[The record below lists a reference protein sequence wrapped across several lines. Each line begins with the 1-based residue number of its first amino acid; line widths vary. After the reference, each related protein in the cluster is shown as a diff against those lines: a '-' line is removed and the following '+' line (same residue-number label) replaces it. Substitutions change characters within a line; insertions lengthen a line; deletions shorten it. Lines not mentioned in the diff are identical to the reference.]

1 MFDNK
6 IRSIYKDFN
15 GIEVYSDYLAL
26 LGFTADEGTP
36 IKISVGGWSY
46 KDYSVSG
53 DSFSGTEL
61 EYYEGVS
68 GWTSG
73 CTTGNSAQGDQIGI
87 ETAIPSQYAAAGVR
101 CAAYVTTEGT
111 EGAQWCHILLRC
123 YNPAT
128 EQFTNQTPFALYDMS
143 NGNRDNFY
151 LIGLPGSAPP
161 GMVTWKW
168 SRVDEMLTGCNTIR
182 GLPAA
187 EYRGVYYNITQVSM
201 NIPFFDSLEHC
212 DAYLTDLT
220 DSTTQGLL
228 NRDQSDPEA
237 AYDEMFDFWWV
248 KNKFGRNTRNV
259 LSPNVEGRNYRFFPK
274 TEGICFVKSTPTSS
288 NPYAYKLYHYSGYTC
303 KTADE
308 YDASDDEYYEIGSGQ
323 VARNYVP
330 TSVAWGVDDYITKFD
345 FDTNIPRFDSEQE
358 ADDFFNGLI
367 PITDAANFDYISR
380 RDNSIVDPVFQGTTA
395 DETTDLGTNGQY
407 YGMGN
412 RMYEISHTELSSFF
426 IELFTPANAQ
436 DIMDG
441 NKLFNAGTMQAI
453 SGILFVPFADLEDF
467 CELGSLAKIKV
478 GAWEAENAEG
488 RRITKNNKTKSI
500 GSFFWTPTYND
511 FRDFEPYTLAFI
523 NLPYIGIKPL
533 TISKYYNKQ
542 CEIRYALDITS
553 GGILAMIFGDGIL
566 LDQWEGCCGS
576 SRPISATDN
585 NAYISNI
592 MNALSGASAQ
602 TGNGAASIG
611 NSLKNV
617 AGAAGGAA
625 SIASGVGAVA
635 GAGAI
640 AVGGVYTAYNVKSAI
655 DQPPTMTAGALTG
668 CLGYFSNTKVT
679 LIIAQKDARRPEN
692 ELQTIGYPSGHGGA
706 VGSFAG
712 FLQCSAFKLA
722 TGFTGTERERQDILN
737 IMKNGIY
744 IE

>member
-1 MFDNK
+1 MFENL
-6 IRSIYKDFN
+6 INSIYKVCN
-15 GIEVYSDYLAL
+15 GIEIYDDY
-26 LGFTADEGTP
+26 TADLDFACNEGQP
-36 IKISVGGWSY
+36 IKISVGGWAY
-46 KDYSVSG
+46 KDFTIS
-53 DSFSGTEL
+53 DDTFSGTEL
-61 EYYEGVS
+61 EYYEGLRGS
-68 GWTSG
+68 TFG
-73 CTTGNSAQGDQIGI
+73 CTTGSDAQADNIGI
-87 ETAIPSQYAAAGVR
+87 ESTLPAEYSEANTRVALYLIEGDADSNS
-101 CAAYVTTEGT
+101 YVHFGIRT
-111 EGAQWCHILLRC
+111 
-123 YNPAT
+123 YNPIT
-128 EQFTNQTPFALYDMS
+128 EAWAIGQTPFWQYDMS
-143 NGNRDNFY
+143 DNNTKNFY
-151 LIGLPGSAPP
+151 SIGLPGSNPP
-161 GMVTWKW
+161 GEVQWLW
-168 SRVDEMLTGCNTIR
+168 SRFDEMITRCNTIR
-182 GLPAA
+182 GSQGSA
-187 EYRGVYYNITQVSM
+187 YVGIFYNITQITTNVP
-201 NIPFFDSLEHC
+201 IFDTLAHAEAFLL
-212 DAYLTDLT
+212 DP
-220 DSTTQGLL
+220 STTQGLL
-228 NRDQSDPEA
+228 NRAQEVDPE
-237 AYDEMFDFWWV
+237 DEYNKLFDFWWV
-248 KNKFGRNTRNV
+248 KNKFASNTRNV
-259 LSPNVEGRNYRFFPK
+259 LSPNVQGRNYRFYPK
-274 TEGICFVKSTPTSS
+274 TEGICFVKSTPTIS
-288 NPYAYKLYHYSGYTC
+288 NPYAYRLYHYSNYSC
-303 KTADE
+303 KTADD
-308 YDASDDEYYEIGSGQ
+308 YDASDDEYYDILPNQ
-323 VARNYVP
+323 VERDYVP
-330 TSVAWGVDDYITKFD
+330 ASVAWGENDYITKFD

-358 ADDFFNGLI
+358 ADDYYNGLI
-367 PITDAANFDYISR
+367 PISDAANFDYISR
-380 RDNSIVDPVFQGTTA
+380 RDNAIVDPVFEGTTKDDA
-395 DETTDLGTNGQY
+395 TDLGTNGQF

-426 IELFTPANAQ
+426 LELFTPANAQ
-436 DIMDG
+436 DIIDG

-488 RRITKNNKTKSI
+488 RRITKNNKIKSI

-533 TISKYYNKQ
+533 TISKYYKKQ

-576 SRPISATDN
+576 TRPISATDN

-592 MNALSGASAQ
+592 MNALSGASSQ

-625 SIASGVGAVA
+625 SIATGVGAIA
-635 GAGAI
+635 GAGAV

-692 ELQTIGYPSGHGGA
+692 ELQTIGYPSGHGGT

>member
-1 MFDNK
+1 MLTDINK
-6 IRSIYKDFN
+6 ALYKSFN
-15 GIEVYSDYLAL
+15 GIQVCTDYGAV
-26 LGFTADEGTP
+26 LGWKAEEGQAF
-36 IKISVGGWSY
+36 KLVVDGWSY
-46 KDYSVSG
+46 KNFTVTE
-53 DSFSGTEL
+53 DSFSGEEI
-61 EYYEGVS
+61 EYNEGVWGS
-68 GWTSG
+68 TAG
-73 CTTGNSAQGDQIGI
+73 CVLGTSAQGDASPV
-87 ETAIPSQYAAAGVR
+87 EYTIPSASANANLR
-101 CAAYVTTEGT
+101 CAIYLTNEGSGT
-111 EGAQWCHILLRC
+111 STWTQFGIRT
-123 YNPAT
+123 YNTSTHSYGYA
-128 EQFTNQTPFALYDMS
+128 FPFQYNNLDASLKMFAISMPYS
-143 NGNRDNFY
+143 T
-151 LIGLPGSAPP
+151 PP
-161 GMVTWKW
+161 GYVQQLDA
-168 SRVDEMLTGCNTIR
+168 SPENILGRANTIR
-182 GLPAA
+182 GNQPTTYA
-187 EYRGVYYNITQVSM
+187 GIYYNLT
-201 NIPFFDSLEHC
+201 NIASNVPIFDSLEHAN
-212 DAYLTDLT
+212 DYLADETDQTIIGIMNL
-220 DSTTQGLL
+220 SKE
-228 NRDQSDPEA
+228 DPEQ
-237 AYDEMFDFWWV
+237 AYDDMFDFWWV
-248 KNKFGRNTRNV
+248 KNKFGHNV
-259 LSPNVEGRNYRFFPK
+259 NSAIDPNIQGRNYRFFPK
-274 TEGICFVKSTPTSS
+274 TAGICFVRSTPTSTD
-288 NPYAYKLYHYSGYTC
+288 PYSYKLYNYSGYTC
-303 KTADE
+303 MTADE
-308 YDASDDEYYEIGSGQ
+308 YDAPDDAYYEIGAGQ
-323 VARNYVP
+323 VQRNYIP
-330 TSVAWGVDDYITKFD
+330 RSNAFARDDYWTCVD

-358 ADDFFNGLI
+358 ADDYFNGLI
-367 PITDAANFDYISR
+367 PISDAANFDYISR
-380 RDNSIVDPVFQGTTA
+380 RDNSIVDPVFEGTSK

-412 RMYEISHTELSSFF
+412 RMYQISHTELSSFF
-426 IELFTPANAQ
+426 IELFTPATAQ
-436 DIMDG
+436 DIIDG

-478 GAWEAENAEG
+478 GAWEATNAKG

-500 GSFFWTPTYND
+500 GSFFWTPTYKD

-542 CEIRYALDITS
+542 CEIRYALDITC
-553 GGILAMIFGDGIL
+553 GGILAMIFADGIL

-617 AGAAGGAA
+617 AGTAGGAA
-625 SIASGVGAVA
+625 SIATGVGAVA
-635 GAGAI
+635 GAGAL

>member
-1 MFDNK
+1 
-6 IRSIYKDFN
+6 
-15 GIEVYSDYLAL
+15 
-26 LGFTADEGTP
+26 
-36 IKISVGGWSY
+36 
-46 KDYSVSG
+46 
-53 DSFSGTEL
+53 
-61 EYYEGVS
+61 
-68 GWTSG
+68 
-73 CTTGNSAQGDQIGI
+73 
-87 ETAIPSQYAAAGVR
+87 
-101 CAAYVTTEGT
+101 
-111 EGAQWCHILLRC
+111 
-123 YNPAT
+123 
-128 EQFTNQTPFALYDMS
+128 
-143 NGNRDNFY
+143 
-151 LIGLPGSAPP
+151 
-161 GMVTWKW
+161 
-168 SRVDEMLTGCNTIR
+168 
-182 GLPAA
+182 
-187 EYRGVYYNITQVSM
+187 
-201 NIPFFDSLEHC
+201 
-212 DAYLTDLT
+212 
-220 DSTTQGLL
+220 
-228 NRDQSDPEA
+228 
-237 AYDEMFDFWWV
+237 
-248 KNKFGRNTRNV
+248 
-259 LSPNVEGRNYRFFPK
+259 
-274 TEGICFVKSTPTSS
+274 
-288 NPYAYKLYHYSGYTC
+288 
-303 KTADE
+303 
-308 YDASDDEYYEIGSGQ
+308 
-323 VARNYVP
+323 
-330 TSVAWGVDDYITKFD
+330 
-345 FDTNIPRFDSEQE
+345 
-358 ADDFFNGLI
+358 
-367 PITDAANFDYISR
+367 
-380 RDNSIVDPVFQGTTA
+380 
-395 DETTDLGTNGQY
+395 
-407 YGMGN
+407 
-412 RMYEISHTELSSFF
+412 
-426 IELFTPANAQ
+426 
-436 DIMDG
+436 
-441 NKLFNAGTMQAI
+441 MQAI

-542 CEIRYALDITS
+542 VEIRYALDITC
-553 GGILAMIFGDGIL
+553 GGVLAMIFGDGIM

-617 AGAAGGAA
+617 AGTAGGAA
-625 SIASGVGAVA
+625 GVATGVGAVV

-640 AVGGVYTAYNVKSAI
+640 AAGGVYTAYNVKSAI

-668 CLGYFSNTKVT
+668 CLGYFSNTKVS

>member
-1 MFDNK
+1 MLTDVNK
-6 IRSIYKDFN
+6 ALYKSFN
-15 GIEVYSDYLAL
+15 GIQVCSDFGAV
-26 LGFTADEGTP
+26 LGWKAEEGQSF
-36 IKISVGGWSY
+36 KIAIDGWSY
-46 KDYSVSG
+46 KNFTVTE
-53 DSFSGTEL
+53 DSFSGEEL
-61 EYYEGVS
+61 EYNEGVWGS
-68 GWTSG
+68 TAG
-73 CTTGNSAQGDQIGI
+73 CILGSSAQGDAVPI
-87 ETAIPSQYAAAGVR
+87 EYTIPAGSANANLR
-101 CAAYVTTEGT
+101 CAVYLTNEGSGTSTWTQFGIRTYNISTQQYGYALPFQYV
-111 EGAQWCHILLRC
+111 ALDASLKM
-123 YNPAT
+123 
-128 EQFTNQTPFALYDMS
+128 FAIS
-143 NGNRDNFY
+143 
-151 LIGLPGSAPP
+151 LPGSTPP
-161 GMVTWKW
+161 GYVQ
-168 SRVDEMLTGCNTIR
+168 ELTTTPDNIIGRANTIR
-182 GLPAA
+182 GNQPSSYA
-187 EYRGVYYNITQVSM
+187 GNFYNLTRISCNVP
-201 NIPFFDSLEHC
+201 IFDSLEHAN
-212 DAYLTDLT
+212 DYLADETDQTITGIMNL
-220 DSTTQGLL
+220 S
-228 NRDQSDPEA
+228 REDPEE

-259 LSPNVEGRNYRFFPK
+259 LSSNVEGRNYRFFPK

-288 NPYAYKLYHYSGYTC
+288 NPYSYKLYHYSGYTC
-303 KTADE
+303 MTADE
-308 YDASDDEYYEIGSGQ
+308 YDAPDDAYYEIGAGQ
-323 VARNYVP
+323 VERNYVP

-358 ADDFFNGLI
+358 AEDFFNGLI
-367 PITDAANFDYISR
+367 PISDAANFDYISR
-380 RDNSIVDPVFQGTTA
+380 RDNSIVDPVFEGTTR
-395 DETTDLGTNGQY
+395 DEATDLGTNGQY

-426 IELFTPANAQ
+426 IELFTPAKAQ
-436 DIMDG
+436 DIIDG

-625 SIASGVGAVA
+625 GIASGVGAVA
-635 GAGAI
+635 GAGAL

-722 TGFTGTERERQDILN
+722 TGFTGTERERQDIMN